1 MPVSTILNAQERL
14 DWLRLIRSDQ
24 VGPVT
29 FHHLLQRCGSAAAAL
44 EALPEL
50 ARRGGRRQ
58 FKIYPRAEAERE
70 LTAVQRAGGRL
81 VAWGEPDYPPLL
93 APLEDAPPL
102 LTIIGN
108 ADLMT
113 SRRTIAMVGA
123 RNASA
128 AGQKLAR
135 NIAEALGAAGIAV
148 VSGLARGID
157 TAAHLGAVATGTVA
171 VVAGGADII
180 YPEENRQLHER
191 IARQGAIIA
200 ELPVG
205 TVPQA
210 RHFPRRNR
218 LISGVSLGVVV
229 VEAAL
234 RSGSLITARFAGE
247 QGRDVFAVPG
257 SPLDPRCRGSN
268 DLIRHGA
275 ALVEEAGDILSA
287 LGTITQP
294 MQPPRRGRPSLGV
307 REPEAASDAS
317 DSVRA
322 ELLSLLSPTP
332 VTVDELIRQ
341 CHLSPSVVTT
351 ALLELDLA
359 GRIERHPG
367 HRVSLTA
374 MD

>member
-70 LTAVQRAGGRL
+70 LTAVQRAGGQL

-287 LGTITQP
+287 LGTIGQVP
-294 MQPPRRGRPSLGV
+294 QPPRRGRPSLGIQ
-307 REPEAASDAS
+307 EPEEAYDAT

-367 HRVSLTA
+367 HRVSLAA
-374 MD
+374 ME